1 MSPKTAAIILAGGK
15 GTRTR
20 LTGMNKV
27 ALPFRGK
34 PLIRYAADL
43 MKDIAS
49 PLVIVVGSYGE
60 SVREVLAGYD
70 VWFVN
75 QPHQY
80 GTGHAARCG
89 LEALEPDP
97 PEHVLIGYGD
107 HMMHYRGETI
117 RSLLREHMDK
127 KEALTIVVSE
137 SDRVNDLKY
146 GRIIRNGDGSIHEVI
161 EQKDATPEVLAVREF
176 NAGFYCV
183 RYDFLTHAL
192 PLITPSPV
200 TGEYYITDLVAIA
213 VREKRK
219 VLGFHIP
226 FKEVGVGV
234 NTLHDME
241 ISGKI
246 E

>member
-20 LTGMNKV
+20 LVGLNKV

-43 MKDIAS
+43 LKDISS
-49 PLVIVVGSYGE
+49 PLAVVVGSYAE
-60 SVREVLAGYD
+60 SVQEALKGYD
-70 VWFVN
+70 VRFVT

-89 LEALEPDP
+89 LEALISDP
-97 PEHVLIGYGD
+97 PDHVLIGYGD
-107 HMMHYRGETI
+107 HMMHYRPETI
-117 RSLLREHMDK
+117 RSLLNQHVEK
-127 KEALTIVVSE
+127 KEALTLVVSE
-137 SDRVNDLKY
+137 SDRVDDLKY
-146 GRIIRNGDGSIHEVI
+146 GRIIRNADGSIREVI
-161 EQKDATPEVLAVREF
+161 EQKDASPEVRAIREF

-183 RYDFLTHAL
+183 RYDFLRHAL
-192 PLITPSPV
+192 PLIKPSPV
-200 TGEYYITDLVAIA
+200 TDEYYITDLVEIA

-226 FKEVGVGV
+226 FAEVGVGV